1 MQGCSQR
8 VQHATVTTTEV
19 ECKSA
24 KDFGK
29 KQGLAIQ
36 HFAARGGPAPAK
48 YRTNV
53 RSQKWRIETVSL
65 TRKFVTTHWN
75 GAPTIDGTRVTT
87 RTSCLWV
94 D

>member
-1 MQGCSQR
+1 VILHLLGTDGQGITVQGCSQR

-36 HFAARGGPAPAK
+36 HFAARGGDLVQLV
-48 YRTNV
+48 YLV
-53 RSQKWRIETVSL
+53 YLVYLVSL
-65 TRKFVTTHWN
+65 VCFVFL
-75 GAPTIDGTRVTT
+75 DQGTR
-87 RTSCLWV
+87 
-94 D
+94 